1 MNEEIEE
8 YYEEL
13 YRLYIDENQP
23 LERRYRQLRESL
35 ERVVREKI
43 QGNSLETT
51 DLAARINYVA
61 TQYGLDLKE
70 QNQLH
75 TFRLTSNDILNHRK
89 SPVKEEFLRDL
100 RAVAYAYRKM
110 FAQDIPLKL
119 FSVLPK
125 QEIASSGKK
134 EKMEYIRDMLILHPH
149 EKTAFHTIF
158 RRNAGKMERV
168 VTFLALL
175 ELIKQKEVQITQE
188 KNFGEIFISR
198 YDEGGAE

>member
-35 ERVVREKI
+35 ERVVRERI
-43 QGNSLETT
+43 QGNSLQTT

-134 EKMEYIRDMLILHPH
+134 EKMEYIRRIRVCFDYADDTYLYVHPVDVIAD
-149 EKTAFHTIF
+149 EPI
-158 RRNAGKMERV
+158 RV
-168 VTFLALL
+168 VYNKPCLL
-175 ELIKQKEVQITQE
+175 YT
-188 KNFGEIFISR
+188 S
-198 YDEGGAE
+198 DAADD

>member
-1 MNEEIEE
+1 MKTSHWNAVTGK
-8 YYEEL
+8 
-13 YRLYIDENQP
+13 
-23 LERRYRQLRESL
+23 LRESL

-43 QGNSLETT
+43 QGNSLQTT

-134 EKMEYIRDMLILHPH
+134 KRWNTSAASVYALIMPMIPICMYIL
-149 EKTAFHTIF
+149 
-158 RRNAGKMERV
+158 
-168 VTFLALL
+168 
-175 ELIKQKEVQITQE
+175 
-188 KNFGEIFISR
+188 
-198 YDEGGAE
+198 

>member
-43 QGNSLETT
+43 QGNSLQTT

-61 TQYGLDLKE
+61 TQYGLDIKE

-89 SPVKEEFLRDL
+89 FPAKEEFLRDL
-100 RAVAYAYRKM
+100 RAVAFAYRKM
-110 FAQDIPLKL
+110 FAQDIPLNYSRFFL
-119 FSVLPK
+119 N
-125 QEIASSGKK
+125 KK
-134 EKMEYIRDMLILHPH
+134 
-149 EKTAFHTIF
+149 
-158 RRNAGKMERV
+158 
-168 VTFLALL
+168 
-175 ELIKQKEVQITQE
+175 
-188 KNFGEIFISR
+188 
-198 YDEGGAE
+198 

>member
-43 QGNSLETT
+43 QGNSLQTT

-100 RAVAYAYRKM
+100 RVTTPLLVCNADEYTAVTPV
-110 FAQDIPLKL
+110 AQS
-119 FSVLPK
+119 SV
-125 QEIASSGKK
+125 S
-134 EKMEYIRDMLILHPH
+134 
-149 EKTAFHTIF
+149 
-158 RRNAGKMERV
+158 AGD
-168 VTFLALL
+168 AA
-175 ELIKQKEVQITQE
+175 IQIT
-188 KNFGEIFISR
+188 K
-198 YDEGGAE
+198 

>member
-43 QGNSLETT
+43 QGNSLQTT

-89 SPVKEEFLRDL
+89 SPVKEEFLCDL
-100 RAVAYAYRKM
+100 RAGYSIEV
-110 FAQDIPLKL
+110 
-119 FSVLPK
+119 VL
-125 QEIASSGKK
+125 SSSQAGNS
-134 EKMEYIRDMLILHPH
+134 
-149 EKTAFHTIF
+149 IF
-158 RRNAGKMERV
+158 R
-168 VTFLALL
+168 
-175 ELIKQKEVQITQE
+175 E
-188 KNFGEIFISR
+188 KRKDGIHPPHPCML
-198 YDEGGAE
+198 

>member
-43 QGNSLETT
+43 QGNSLQTT

-175 ELIKQKEVQITQE
+175 EPMNLY
-188 KNFGEIFISR
+188 GWFIINPV
-198 YDEGGAE
+198 